1 MFFYSCFIA
10 LWNSVVKAETQNHK
24 GFTIM
29 YSHSLFLTG
38 IVQMIATLGMMT
50 LTQGNKEANYGEL
63 LFMFGIILIM
73 AALPVFL
80 IILYRISC
88 ERKPAGT
95 KMSRSNRKVNTFLFS
110 LNYNFEFSAPFF
122 ISFCYSLSIIDRA
135 RKNHPR

>member
-1 MFFYSCFIA
+1 
-10 LWNSVVKAETQNHK
+10 
-24 GFTIM
+24 M

-80 IILYRISC
+80 IILYRISS
-88 ERKPAGT
+88 ERQPTGT

-110 LNYNFEFSAPFF
+110 WNYNFEFSAPFF
-122 ISFCYSLSIIDRA
+122 TSFCYSLSIIDRG